1 MDVDVK
7 TFLRFSKCFVPHYL
21 TCVMRNDCDVVKSS
35 LSVLREELSE
45 AFPEVADMLTGRLR
59 SFLQPF
65 LDELGIDLLFDEANS
80 ARLDSI
86 AFTKSGCLIQGK
98 RRIIFS
104 HYLFPGDIFVVTVDC
119 CDCVGCVSLT
129 MPCVKTPFME
139 PAYRCENFE
148 LRERKE
154 GVRSAQISS
163 PDIYFEN
170 MSGWDEVT
178 LTAKNVR

>member
-1 MDVDVK
+1 MEIDVK

-21 TCVMRNDCDVVKSS
+21 KCAKRNDCNVVKSS
-35 LSVLREELSE
+35 LSVLRKELSE

-65 LDELGIDLLFDEANS
+65 LDELDIELLFDEANS

-86 AFTKSGCLIQGK
+86 AFTKSGCLIQEE

-154 GVRSAQISS
+154 GVRSAQISL
-163 PDIYFEN
+163 PDVYFKN
-170 MSGWDEVT
+170 INRWDEVKLKIT
-178 LTAKNVR
+178 